1 MRGEAEREREAEA
14 NTAQTESSLK
24 PAACIVMHYA
34 LLLSKHTSNFR
45 KQAFTF
51 NAVLHYINKNVFG

>member
-1 MRGEAEREREAEA
+1 MYSLYDQHDTTKDREQTERRWGEKQREREEEV

-34 LLLSKHTSNFR
+34 LLLSKH
-45 KQAFTF
+45 A
-51 NAVLHYINKNVFG
+51 I